1 MRLRLILLAFALGSL
16 SYSCQTPKP
25 EKIAE
30 LSSPDLKLKLELFT
44 QEQEEMLFYTLSKG
58 GELLVDFSPIGMEI
72 SGEQEWEFTS
82 PKLTFFERD
91 SLIYPLIASK
101 RKSFHDRF
109 SGVKIEFEGPL
120 GLELRMY
127 DEGAALRW
135 VGQSSDSLIIQS
147 ETFEVN
153 ATRASRLFYAP
164 YEQVLPPSLG
174 AFVMRQWE
182 RIKGWVD
189 ESYPF
194 ENHFETQY
202 QYKSLEE
209 LASRELLYSPALI
222 HTPSDHY
229 LLVAES
235 DVRDYPGMILKKSGN
250 QGVQASFAPFPLEEV
265 IPVDTLIYSRLKK
278 VSKAGDFIASTVGK
292 RTFPWRVIIATDDPT
307 VLPGS
312 DLIFKLA
319 SPSEITGDLSW
330 IKPGQI
336 TDEWLVNA
344 NLFDVPFKAGKN
356 TQTYL
361 YYIDFVKEFGLE
373 YIMVDEGWYRNGDLN
388 KLNPD
393 IDLEKIAA
401 YAKEK
406 GIGLGLWFNATDLDQ
421 SLDETLSYYSKLGVS
436 LVLVDFINRN
446 DQKAMNFY
454 EKLAIACAKYQVML
468 NLHSAP
474 TPAGFE
480 ITFPNAI
487 TREGVMGS
495 EWNGWTNFVTPSH
508 NVTIPFTRMVSGSL
522 DYEPG
527 LLENSNEESFRNTW
541 GRPMS
546 LGTRA
551 HQLSMYLIYDNPL
564 QYFVGNPSQGRRE
577 PEFMT
582 FLGSL
587 PTTWEETIILDG
599 KPGEYLVTA
608 RLKDGIWYL
617 GAMTNWTERT
627 LTIDLSRLGV
637 DHYDLAGIVD
647 GLNANEYASDYQWIK
662 KSGLSDQSLT
672 LQLASGGGA
681 ALKIF
686 PITPTHF

>member
-1 MRLRLILLAFALGSL
+1 MELFSQKNSKQLFYSL
-16 SYSCQTPKP
+16 SRKDQ
-25 EKIAE
+25 
-30 LSSPDLKLKLELFT
+30 
-44 QEQEEMLFYTLSKG
+44 
-58 GELLVDFSPIGMEI
+58 LLIDYSPIGI
-72 SGEQEWEFTS
+72 EFS
-82 PKLTFFERD
+82 AIADYSFESAKLTIYERD
-91 SLIYPLIASK
+91 SIIYPLIASK
-101 RKSFHDRF
+101 RKAFQDRF
-109 SGVKIEFEGPL
+109 SGVKIEFDGPL
-120 GLELRMY
+120 GLDVRIY
-127 DEGAALRW
+127 DEGLAFRW
-135 VGQSSDSLIIQS
+135 VGESYDSLKIQQ

-153 ATRASRLFYAP
+153 TTGVARLIYAP
-164 YEQVLPPSLG
+164 YEQVIPPSFRAL
-174 AFVMRQWE
+174 VRRQWE
-182 RIKGWVD
+182 RVKGWVD

-202 QYKSLEE
+202 QNKPLGEVS
-209 LASRELLYSPALI
+209 SRDLLYSPALI
-222 HTPSDHY
+222 QTQSEHY

-250 QGVQASFAPFPLEEV
+250 QGVKATFSPYPLEEV

-278 VSKAGDFIASTVGK
+278 VSKTGDFIASTVGK
-292 RTFPWRVIIATDDPT
+292 RTFPWRIIIATDDPT
-307 VLPGS
+307 TLPGS
-312 DLIFKLA
+312 DLVLKLA
-319 SPSEITGDLSW
+319 SPSEIRGDLSW

-344 NLFDVPFKAGKN
+344 NVFDVPFKAGKN
-356 TQTYL
+356 TETYL

-373 YIMVDEGWYRNGDLN
+373 YIMVDEGWYRNGNLK
-388 KLNPD
+388 KLNPN
-393 IDLEKIAA
+393 IDLKKIAA
-401 YAKEK
+401 YAQEK

-421 SLDETLSYYSKLGVS
+421 SLDETLHYYSALGVKI
-436 LVLVDFINRN
+436 VLVDFINRN

-454 EKLAIACAKYQVML
+454 EKLAIACAKYKVML

-474 TPAGFE
+474 APAGFE
-480 ITFPNAI
+480 ITFPHAI

-527 LLENSNEESFRNTW
+527 LLENSNEDSFKNTW

-551 HQLSMYLIYDNPL
+551 HQLSMYLVYDSPL
-564 QYFVGNPSQGRRE
+564 QYFVGNPSQGRKE

-587 PTTWEETIILDG
+587 PTTWDETIILDG

-608 RLKDGIWYL
+608 RFKDGIWYL

-627 LTIDLSRLGV
+627 LTIDLSPLGIRR
-637 DHYDLAGIVD
+637 YELEGIID
-647 GLNANEYASDYQWIK
+647 GVNANTYASDYQWLR
-662 KSGLSDQSLT
+662 KSDLFDQKLT
-672 LQLASGGGA
+672 LHLAQGGGA
-681 ALKIF
+681 VLKIH
-686 PITPTHF
+686 PIKTSGF